1 MSKRV
6 PAVRAALAILA
17 ILVSLILVCCTTTT
31 ELSFTDEEIDFTM
44 GYVMNLIEERTIS
57 ELFMRLNEFSEP
69 MVPAEYIVMN
79 QLRHDIPGMDRILTD
94 WSHQTITYILGFY
107 ESFRQYCAQIAGS
120 QVFTDPR
127 ALLSSGS
134 SSISLYMRRLH
145 FDAMKQVIRQNISS
159 IDPTYWQQAIIQY
172 NAWVNTTNLLSGQN
186 MKTFPAY
193 SDTEEVVDMVA
204 AHLADLY
211 FKVFSTEEVL
221 IRTTPD
227 PDMDSTAARVL
238 GLI

>member
-1 MSKRV
+1 MRQRV

-17 ILVSLILVCCTTTT
+17 IMVSFTLVCCTTTS
-31 ELSFTDEEIDFTM
+31 LSFTDDEVAFTM
-44 GYVMNLIEERTIS
+44 DYVIHRIEERTVS
-57 ELFMRLNEFSEP
+57 ELFMRLNEFREP
-69 MVPAEYIVMN
+69 MVPTEYIVMN

-94 WSHQTITYILGFY
+94 WAHQTTTYILGFY
-107 ESFRQYCAQIAGS
+107 ESFRQYSADIAAN
-120 QVFTDPR
+120 QVFADPG

-145 FDAMKQVIRQNISS
+145 FDAMKQVIKQSITE
-159 IDPTYWQQAIIQY
+159 IDPTYWQQAVIQY
-172 NAWVNTTNLLSGQN
+172 NAWVNTTNLLTGQN
-186 MKTFPAY
+186 LKTFSTDFDAE
-193 SDTEEVVDMVA
+193 TVMDMVA

-227 PDMDSTAARVL
+227 PDLDSTAARVL